1 MKLSELKEQIKQLH
15 LQEATEEKI
24 KLQKELN
31 KELEKTKELTS
42 TMESKVTKSQ
52 FEAFLREEILE
63 TFNEQEEDA
72 PEEENVELGDLE
84 GEEEIASTIEEPAQ
98 DKALE
103 LDDIGDT
110 LVQLARRAK
119 DVEER
124 ELANQI
130 LNSAKFAK
138 KTEFKKVEKDAGI
151 GDEQV

>member
-1 MKLSELKEQIKQLH
+1 MKLSELKKQIKELH
-15 LQEATEEKI
+15 LQEETADEVNALADAYKSVAKAKEEAGV
-24 KLQKELN
+24 KEG
-31 KELEKTKELTS
+31 
-42 TMESKVTKSQ
+42 KVTKSQ

-63 TFNEQEEDA
+63 TLNEE
-72 PEEENVELGDLE
+72 EEENVELGDLE
-84 GEEEIASTIEEPAQ
+84 GEEEIATTIEEPAQ

-110 LVQLARRAK
+110 LVKLARRAK
-119 DVEER
+119 DTDER

-151 GDEQV
+151 SDETPS

>member
-1 MKLSELKEQIKQLH
+1 MKLSELKNKIKELH
-15 LQEATEEKI
+15 LQEETADEVNAVADAYKNVA
-24 KLQKELN
+24 KAKKEAGM
-31 KELEKTKELTS
+31 KEG
-42 TMESKVTKSQ
+42 MVSKKQ

-63 TFNEQEEDA
+63 TLNEQEED
-72 PEEENVELGDLE
+72 ENVELGDLE
-84 GEEEIASTIEEPAQ
+84 GEEEITTTVEEPAQ
-98 DKALE
+98 DKSLE

-119 DVEER
+119 DTDER

-151 GDEQV
+151 GGDEA